1 MKNFFISYNKA
12 DKEWAQW
19 LDWLLRSRGY
29 STFTQFGD
37 IPWGSNFVARMDE
50 GLKEAE
56 RLIMVLSPD
65 FLSSGFTESEWT
77 VAFAKDPDGKK
88 GLLLPVRVRE
98 CELTGLLAPRVY
110 LDLWELDE
118 VGATNALANGLTK
131 LTPPPAGAGEIASGS
146 LPPFP
151 YLQYDFLIE
160 YCDSEADRVEPLAS
174 ALESQQKKVWRDSW
188 KLADGTLVR
197 RKNRPASLR
206 FGCQVVCAGDASPDG
221 WVRAEIEN
229 ALNQQR
235 SAPSLKFVP
244 VVFGGSLAALKQ
256 AYSDILF
263 WADGSNAI
271 RLLTAAATE
280 TKLSPQNPVAEKV
293 DQIVVYL
300 ENLQRIKPFLDP
312 AIAQQAQ
319 LDAIAELRKA
329 TYGR

>member
-1 MKNFFISYNKA
+1 MKNFFVSYNKA

-37 IPWGSNFVARMDE
+37 ILWGSNFVARMDE

-88 GLLLPVRVRE
+88 GLLLPIRVRE

-118 VGATNALANGLTK
+118 AGATNALANGLTT
-131 LTPPPAGAGEIASGS
+131 LTPPPAAASETAS
-146 LPPFP
+146 EPPPPFP

-160 YCDSEADRVEPLAS
+160 YCDSEADRAEPLAS
-174 ALESQQKKVWRDSW
+174 ELESQQKKVWRDSW
-188 KLADGTLVR
+188 KLAGGTLVR

-206 FGCQVVCAGDASPDG
+206 FGCQVVCAGDASPQG
-221 WVRAEIEN
+221 WVHAEIQN

-244 VVFGGSLAALKQ
+244 VVFGGSMATLKQ
-256 AYSDILF
+256 AFSDILY

-280 TKLSPQNPVAEKV
+280 TKLSPQDPVAEKV
-293 DQIVVYL
+293 GLIKLYL
-300 ENLQRIKPFLDP
+300 ESLQPLLSLLEPD
-312 AIAQQAQ
+312 IAHQAQ
-319 LDAIAELRKA
+319 LEAIAELRKV